1 MIITCKFRFHHALA
15 VNDYYMYI
23 TDSIGCIH
31 AARTPFIVKQM
42 VFYAVGFSTLAIEHA
57 IAILSVT
64 IDQLCIW
71 TSIQN
76 QKIM

>member
-1 MIITCKFRFHHALA
+1 MIITCKFRFHHAL
-15 VNDYYMYI
+15 VINDNCMYI
-23 TDSIGCIH
+23 IDSRGCIH
-31 AARTPFIVKQM
+31 AAQAPFIVKQM
-42 VFYAVGFSTLAIEHA
+42 VFCAVRFSTLAIEHA